1 MKLKKTL
8 WVLGL
13 LAATMVAYLV
23 FSGSGCC
30 DPEEETDEAGNVI
43 TTADTPLNPPTDPVT
58 NPTEKPTEKPTE
70 AAPAAGNAPYLE
82 QVHWDHYTNE
92 DGSDEPFVMAPTLL
106 PAGIEFSDIYIFRGD
121 STDDKDL
128 IGIQT
133 GQKDV
138 DVMYNPEPEKDG
150 RQWAKFAGKIYWFDK
165 PENIPKDD
173 DIVTVVVTGFDRS
186 KGEET
191 PYSNKITAKWKDLQL
206 K

>member
-1 MKLKKTL
+1 MRVKKSVWAL
-8 WVLGL
+8 ALV
-13 LAATMVAYLV
+13 AATMLAFLV
-23 FSGSGCC
+23 FTGSDCC
-30 DPEEETDEAGNVI
+30 SPDEEASTSEWQIIDNGTVASLPS
-43 TTADTPLNPPTDPVT
+43 DTKS
-58 NPTEKPTEKPTE
+58 TETE
-70 AAPAAGNAPYLE
+70 AATPGAVTDSNAPYLE

-121 STDDKDL
+121 STDEKDL

-150 RQWAKFAGKIYWFDK
+150 RQWAKFAGKIYWMDN
-165 PENIPKDD
+165 PDNIPKPDD
-173 DIVTVVVTGFDRS
+173 TVTVVVTGFDRS